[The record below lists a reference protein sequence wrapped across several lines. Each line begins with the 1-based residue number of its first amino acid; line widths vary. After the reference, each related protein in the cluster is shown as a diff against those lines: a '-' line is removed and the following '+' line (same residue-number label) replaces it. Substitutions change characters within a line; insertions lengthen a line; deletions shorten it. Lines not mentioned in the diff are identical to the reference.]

1 MVEPGNARGEH
12 YSTRA
17 VSWGYRKLGKHYNN
31 LFLGLVFQALTAC
44 NLSTGNIEHFCKYAK
59 VTIIM
64 EQNNNNKNRFSDVYK
79 EILKQVFNVPN
90 EKEGKKAHS
99 K

>member
-1 MVEPGNARGEH
+1 
-12 YSTRA
+12 
-17 VSWGYRKLGKHYNN
+17 
-31 LFLGLVFQALTAC
+31 
-44 NLSTGNIEHFCKYAK
+44 
-59 VTIIM
+59 M